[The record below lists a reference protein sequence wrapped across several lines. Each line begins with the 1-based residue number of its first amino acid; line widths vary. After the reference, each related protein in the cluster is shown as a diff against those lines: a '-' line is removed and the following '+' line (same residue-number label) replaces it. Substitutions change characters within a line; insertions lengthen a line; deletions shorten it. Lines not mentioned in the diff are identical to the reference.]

1 MNPTVVVLVV
11 ATVACL
17 AVLNQPAAAIEAAIP
32 QRSLD
37 PLEPG
42 VTPPW
47 SARKPGMEPAIVT
60 TEQRKPA
67 VLHEAA
73 TAEEDS
79 GKEKGKQEKKKCTK
93 GNKLGIMNAMKTG
106 LGGKGVSRRKNC
118 VHPAWAVDVEKLQ
131 LLLKKLSVN
140 AIPGIEEHRHRA
152 Q

>member
-37 PLEPG
+37 LLEPG

-79 GKEKGKQEKKKCTK
+79 GKEKGKQEKKKCIK
-93 GNKLGIMNAMKTG
+93 GNKLGIWNVMKTA
-106 LGGKGVSRRKNC
+106 LMKNQLPLKQTATSVKRKGSAKASTVQASEREQG
-118 VHPAWAVDVEKLQ
+118 A
-131 LLLKKLSVN
+131 KKDSIN
-140 AIPGIEEHRHRA
+140 DNS
-152 Q
+152 